1 MSDPPVSVQGMRAA
15 RTAPA
20 RHLPAGVFLGRVLLA
35 IGVLALAAAAVLA
48 LFPTDAEAAVP
59 TGTKSTSTV
68 RCGIPLKVLMTKR
81 STSASA
87 SARSAQAVCR
97 KKADDRVGAAVPL
110 GLVGVVLVAA
120 GGASTAA
127 ARRRRAAA

>member
-15 RTAPA
+15 RAAPA
-20 RHLPAGVFLGRVLLA
+20 RHLPAGVVVGRVLIV
-35 IGVLALAAAAVLA
+35 IGILALAGAAVLA

-110 GLVGVVLVAA
+110 GLAGVVLVVA
-120 GGASTAA
+120 GGASSAA
-127 ARRRRAAA
+127 ARRRRTTA